1 MLYLHIYLAAYKYFT
16 NMILQNSDKSSN
28 DSEIKR
34 KFQDDENVTKDTTL
48 QLSSDSD
55 EPKGLPLKKQL
66 TQDYHHLDA
75 LENEKAND
83 SEEQDLNKTLENF
96 RKEAIWR
103 QMKYYKNKFQDQLST
118 SEKLNIQLYS
128 LNIESESIKPLI
140 SMLKQELEW
149 IISLLGDDSIIESN
163 LDISL
168 IISQYFSKLRDLIYK
183 NITSLSDNNKN
194 LLNELLVIHIN
205 LQRDNIQASSNI
217 QTLTKELEQE
227 RSALQKSR
235 EDYFLALKKIEKL
248 KMVKSS
254 LQTIPLQTTDHD
266 DKTLQLENA
275 FAELQAERRIQETRL
290 AEINRLSQEI
300 LSLTREKTLLEQTLA
315 GFPPDFKPFLDI
327 HEEYTKIQQENES
340 IKNQLEQQVNNSK
353 KIQNELSDQ
362 MQDMIRSQSDQRQ
375 QYQSIIDQLKD
386 SLQSTTTDKDN
397 YYQLHEQM
405 SMRINGFT
413 AQIKDL
419 KQELDAVKAQSK
431 VFQEKNKRL
440 SDRLNELLNS
450 QPEQI
455 QQLVFK
461 WKEEESLLM
470 NEIETIAEAFESIE
484 SHNASLIKSISVKE
498 ELYAKL
504 LAEKNKLEQILLKQG
519 SSNTNVNSNYSDE
532 YVQKL
537 ERKEKELYE
546 QMIQMRKDLNDQI
559 SNSNYFKKRDTE
571 DQKQKIEQQ
580 NKIQYLEQKVEYIQR
595 ELQDKEK
602 NVSGLIYEKNRLIE
616 EVTKYKVKL
625 DVLYSTGQAGL
636 EKSLQEQLVMYRQLV
651 KCLVCNKNDKEV
663 CLSKCMHVFC
673 RECID
678 SRLATRQRK
687 CPTCGESFSQSEV
700 KTIYL

>member
-1 MLYLHIYLAAYKYFT
+1 MMLH
-16 NMILQNSDKSSN
+16 NNDKSSN
-28 DSEIKR
+28 HSETKR
-34 KFQDDENVTKDTTL
+34 KFQDDETVKDTTL
-48 QLSSDSD
+48 QLASDSD
-55 EPKGLPLKKQL
+55 EPKALPLKKQL
-66 TQDYHHLDA
+66 VQDYHHSDV
-75 LENEKAND
+75 LEDQNPID
-83 SEEQDLNKTLENF
+83 SEDKDLDKTLENF

-103 QMKYYKNKFQDQLST
+103 QMKYYKNKFQDQLSI
-118 SEKLNIQLYS
+118 SEQLNTRIHS
-128 LNIESESIKPLI
+128 LNIEFESINPLI
-140 SMLKQELEW
+140 SMLKQQLEW
-149 IISLLGDDSIIESN
+149 LISLLGDNSIIESN
-163 LDISL
+163 LDISSM
-168 IISQYFSKLRDLIYK
+168 ISQYFSKLGDLIYK
-183 NITSLSDNNKN
+183 NITSISDNNKN
-194 LLNELLVIHIN
+194 LLDELLVIHTN
-205 LQRDNIQASSNI
+205 LQRENIQASSNI

-227 RSALQKSR
+227 RIASEKSK

-248 KMVKSS
+248 KMIKSS
-254 LQTIPLQTTDHD
+254 LQTIQTTPLQTTEHD
-266 DKTLQLENA
+266 DKTLQLEHTS
-275 FAELQAERRIQETRL
+275 AELQAERRIQETRL

-362 MQDMIRSQSDQRQ
+362 MQDMIRSQSDEIQ
-375 QYQSIIDQLKD
+375 QYQSTIDQLKD
-386 SLQSTTTDKDN
+386 SLQSMTTERDN
-397 YYQLHEQM
+397 YYQSHEQM
-405 SMRINGFT
+405 SARINGFT
-413 AQIKDL
+413 MQIKDL
-419 KQELDAVKAQSK
+419 QQELDAVKAQCK

-440 SDRLNELLNS
+440 SDRLDELLNS
-450 QPEQI
+450 QPHQV
-455 QQLVFK
+455 QQLVSK
-461 WKEEESLLM
+461 WKEDESLLM

-519 SSNTNVNSNYSDE
+519 SSNTNVKSTYSDE

-537 ERKEKELYE
+537 ERKEKGLYE
-546 QMIQMRKDLNDQI
+546 QMIQLRKELDNQI
-559 SNSNYFKKRDTE
+559 SNSNYLKKRETE
-571 DQKQKIEQQ
+571 EQKQKSEQQ
-580 NKIQYLEQKVEYIQR
+580 SKIQYMEQKVEYIQR

-602 NVSGLIYEKNRLIE
+602 NISDLIYEKNRLIE
-616 EVTKYKVKL
+616 DVTKYKVKL
-625 DVLYSTGQAGL
+625 DSLYSNGQAGL
-636 EKSLQEQLVMYRQLV
+636 EKSLQEQLVMYRQFV

-678 SRLATRQRK
+678 TRLATRQRK